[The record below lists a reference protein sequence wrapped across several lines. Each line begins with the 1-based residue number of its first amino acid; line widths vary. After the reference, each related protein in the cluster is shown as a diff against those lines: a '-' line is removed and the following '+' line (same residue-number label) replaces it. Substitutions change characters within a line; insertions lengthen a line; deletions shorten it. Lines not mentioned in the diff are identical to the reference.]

1 MNLNDQ
7 LLIRREA
14 MKKKNDNVFST
25 KNLKIIFFYD
35 RLRFYSFLT
44 IILSSSVEESKVQ
57 STHLCTG
64 VSEMLSR
71 GRETCSALKISI
83 DGALSTLIGKWRKK
97 PHFIFYYYQ
106 VAFIHLL
113 FFFDFYCLSVCLSVY
128 RTQVMP
134 PKRET
139 R

>member
-1 MNLNDQ
+1 
-7 LLIRREA
+7 

-106 VAFIHLL
+106 VAFIHLSVRVSHIG
-113 FFFDFYCLSVCLSVY
+113 DASEARDSMTSSCDQVRTCIIFYAFPSLQY
-128 RTQVMP
+128 P
-134 PKRET
+134 
-139 R
+139 